1 MAAVLGVDGGA
12 GKAPFPRVAGH
23 GGVAVVTKVG
33 DRVKG
38 LKEGDYVVPAKV
50 RAWLSRGSGKLVA
63 EARHCC
69 SGLVSGPNG

>member
-1 MAAVLGVDGGA
+1 M
-12 GKAPFPRVAGH
+12 
-23 GGVAVVTKVG
+23 TKVG